1 MIDSNLLRGLGLDR
15 RIILISENREL
26 FKSLKRVL
34 DFENIIPVTE
44 SNNLRYYINNDKDII
59 LFFSK
64 SRDELYKLLWEEIRI
79 HGRFTNPFMA
89 IGFHR
94 NASTNDLRDLI
105 FEKNEP
111 KHYHR
116 YIQISGNMIEELED
130 CIRALVPIN
139 GSLDALTEKY
149 CDWKGILY
157 LILTHDVPNAIRAG
171 NKNKA
176 IALLN
181 KLSDVLTLLGCFGN
195 IFCSITDFKTEIE
208 DSDLNIEYDNFIKQ
222 SEELWEALNE

>member
-1 MIDSNLLRGLGLDR
+1 MDR
-15 RIILISENREL
+15 SIILISENTEL

-44 SNNLRYYINNDKDII
+44 SNNLRDYINNNKDII

-79 HGRFTNPFMA
+79 RGRFTNPFMA

-105 FEKNEP
+105 FEKKEP
-111 KHYHR
+111 RLYHR

-149 CDWKGILY
+149 CDWKGILH

-181 KLSDVLTLLGCFGN
+181 KLSDVLTLLGHFGN
-195 IFCSITDFKTEIE
+195 ILCSLTDFKTEIE
-208 DSDLNIEYDNFIKQ
+208 SADLNIKYDNFIKQ